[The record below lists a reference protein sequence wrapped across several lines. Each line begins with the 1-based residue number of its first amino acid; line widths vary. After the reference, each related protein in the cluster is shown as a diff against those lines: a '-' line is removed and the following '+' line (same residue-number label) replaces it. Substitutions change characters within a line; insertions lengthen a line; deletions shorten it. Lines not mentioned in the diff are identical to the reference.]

1 MEQFNAGEYQE
12 AEDQFRAIEAEALE
26 DLEKEVEAL
35 EEALDFALG
44 ARAGDGEF
52 SLDALLQESLREV
65 AATQKAKAAKKALKT
80 GLATAEEA
88 AMLQQLVANWEIGRL
103 WLPRATVVMFDV
115 QRCTTCGAKHSH
127 FIGRFQRQEHRT
139 STAMRWVRASEA
151 PMQADLPEEVKEN
164 EHLTDI
170 CASCYSN

>member
-12 AEDQFRAIEAEALE
+12 AEDQFRALEAEALE
-26 DLEKEVEAL
+26 ELES
-35 EEALDFALG
+35 G
-44 ARAGDGEF
+44 TWAGDGEF
-52 SLDALLQESLREV
+52 SLDALLQESLQEV
-65 AATQKAKAAKKALKT
+65 AAAQKAKAAKKALKT

-88 AMLQQLVANWEIGRL
+88 AMLQRFVANWEIGRL

-151 PMQADLPEEVKEN
+151 PMQAGLPEEVKEN
-164 EHLTDI
+164 EHLTDL
-170 CASCYSN
+170 CASCYHGA

>member
-12 AEDQFRAIEAEALE
+12 AEDQFRAREAEALE
-26 DLEKEVEAL
+26 DLEKEI
-35 EEALDFALG
+35 EALDFALG
-44 ARAGDGEF
+44 AGAGDGEF
-52 SLDALLQESLREV
+52 SLDALLRESLQEV
-65 AATQKAKAAKKALKT
+65 AAAQKVKAAKKALKT
-80 GLATAEEA
+80 GLANAEET
-88 AMLQQLVANWEIGRL
+88 AMLQRLVANWEIGRL

-127 FIGRFQRQEHRT
+127 FVGRFQRQEHRT

-151 PMQADLPEEVKEN
+151 PMQAGLPEEVKEN
-164 EHLTDI
+164 EHLTDL

>member
-12 AEDQFRAIEAEALE
+12 AEDQFRALEAEALE
-26 DLEKEVEAL
+26 DLEKEAEEL
-35 EEALDFALG
+35 EEAMFRGLEAE
-44 ARAGDGEF
+44 DGEF
-52 SLDALLQESLREV
+52 SLDALLQESLQEV
-65 AATQKAKAAKKALKT
+65 AAAQKAKAAKKALKT

-88 AMLQQLVANWEIGRL
+88 AMLQRLVANWEIGRL

-151 PMQADLPEEVKEN
+151 PMQAGLPEEVKEN
-164 EHLTDI
+164 EHLTDL
-170 CASCYSN
+170 CASCYHGA

>member
-12 AEDQFRAIEAEALE
+12 AEDQFRALEAEALE
-26 DLEKEVEAL
+26 DLEKEVEEL
-35 EEALDFALG
+35 EEAMFRGLEAE
-44 ARAGDGEF
+44 DGEF
-52 SLDALLQESLREV
+52 SLDALLQESLQEV
-65 AATQKAKAAKKALKT
+65 AAAQKAKAAKKALKT

-88 AMLQQLVANWEIGRL
+88 AMLQRLVANWEIGRL

-127 FIGRFQRQEHRT
+127 FIGHFQRQEHRT

-164 EHLTDI
+164 EHLTDL
-170 CASCYSN
+170 CASCYHGA